1 MEPPPPPRVSLK
13 HMLLLLVGF
22 SVSAVNT
29 DIPVMADTKAVSQGT
44 AGPRRLPHAPVLAAA
59 AAMSVCVITT

>member
-1 MEPPPPPRVSLK
+1 MEPPPPPGVSLK

-44 AGPRRLPHAPVLAAA
+44 TGPRRLPHAPVLAAA
-59 AAMSVCVITT
+59 AMSVCVITT